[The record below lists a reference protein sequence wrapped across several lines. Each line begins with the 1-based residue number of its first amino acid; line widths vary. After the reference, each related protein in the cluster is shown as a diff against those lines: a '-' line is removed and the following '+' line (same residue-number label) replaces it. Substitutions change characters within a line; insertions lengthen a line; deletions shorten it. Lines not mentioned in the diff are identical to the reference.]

1 MKKGP
6 AILVL
11 IAILITGAV
20 YLLPRTA
27 QEDEIQ
33 MAEEESV
40 EHDHS
45 GEKGSTISV
54 ADSLVDDALGK
65 LESGELP
72 PMQAVMAIADV
83 AKKFPNNIKANFTL
97 GVMSMQTGQY
107 SKALNRFK
115 TVIEQDPTNGD
126 AYLLYARSQMF
137 LGDSTAAKSV
147 LEDALEKLSDEKT
160 LKAIRK
166 EMASI
171 INN

>member
-11 IAILITGAV
+11 LVILVTGAV
-20 YLLPRTA
+20 FLLPKTPVM
-27 QEDEIQ
+27 ENEN
-33 MAEEESV
+33 AE
-40 EHDHS
+40 HNHS
-45 GEKGSTISV
+45 GEKGFVSV
-54 ADSLVDDALGK
+54 ADSLVDDALSK

-83 AKKFPNNIKANFTL
+83 AEKFPDNVKANFTL

-115 TVIEQDPTNGD
+115 TVIDQDPLNGD

-147 LEDALEKLSDEKT
+147 LEDALAKLSDEKT
-160 LKAIRK
+160 LKAIRD

>member
-6 AILVL
+6 AILIL
-11 IAILITGAV
+11 LAILISGAL
-20 YLLPRTA
+20 YLMPTSASQADNSELEA
-27 QEDEIQ
+27 EQE
-33 MAEEESV
+33 

-45 GEKGSTISV
+45 SDQGFVSQ
-54 ADSLVDDALGK
+54 ADSLVDDALRK

-72 PMQAVMAIADV
+72 PMQAVMTIADV
-83 AKKFPNNIKANFTL
+83 AKKFPENVKANFTL

-107 SKALNRFK
+107 SKALDRFK
-115 TVIEQDPTNGD
+115 TVIEQDPQNGD

-147 LEDALEKLSDEKT
+147 LEEALQKLSDEKT
-160 LKAIRK
+160 LEAIRS

>member
-11 IAILITGAV
+11 LAILLTVAV
-20 YLLPRTA
+20 FLLPKTA
-27 QEDEIQ
+27 QQ
-33 MAEEESV
+33 EEGQSIETERV

-45 GEKGSTISV
+45 GEKGFTSV
-54 ADSLVDDALGK
+54 ADSLVEDALSK

-83 AKKFPNNIKANFTL
+83 AEKFPDNVKANFTL

-107 SKALNRFK
+107 SKALSRFK
-115 TVIEQDPTNGD
+115 TVIDQDPLNGD

-160 LKAIRK
+160 LKAIRD

>member
-11 IAILITGAV
+11 LAILITGAV
-20 YLLPRTA
+20 FLLPKTA
-27 QEDEIQ
+27 QE
-33 MAEEESV
+33 EESPLLNEESL

-45 GEKGSTISV
+45 GEKSITSV
-54 ADSLVDDALGK
+54 ADSLVDDALSK
-65 LESGELP
+65 LESGALP

-83 AKKFPNNIKANFTL
+83 AEKFPKNVKANFTL

-107 SKALNRFK
+107 SKALNRFQ
-115 TVIEQDPTNGD
+115 TVIDQDPLNGD

-147 LEDALEKLSDEKT
+147 LEDALSKLSDEKT
-160 LKAIRK
+160 LQAIRD
-166 EMASI
+166 ELASI

>member
-6 AILVL
+6 AILIL
-11 IAILITGAV
+11 LTILITGAV
-20 YLLPRTA
+20 YLLPKT
-27 QEDEIQ
+27 
-33 MAEEESV
+33 EESSEAIESEV
-40 EHDHS
+40 SSEHNHS
-45 GEKGSTISV
+45 EATGFLSV
-54 ADSLVDDALGK
+54 ADSLVDDALSK
-65 LESGELP
+65 LETGELP

-83 AKKFPNNIKANFTL
+83 AKKFPTNVKANFTL

-115 TVIEQDPTNGD
+115 TVLEEDPLNGD

-147 LEDALEKLSDEKT
+147 LEDALEKLSDEKA
-160 LKAIRK
+160 LKVIQD
-166 EMASI
+166 ELASI

>member
-11 IAILITGAV
+11 LTILITGAV
-20 YLLPRTA
+20 FLLPKT
-27 QEDEIQ
+27 
-33 MAEEESV
+33 EESSSEV
-40 EHDHS
+40 METEVSSEHDHS
-45 GEKGSTISV
+45 EGSGLFSV
-54 ADSLVDDALGK
+54 ADSLVDNALNK
-65 LESGELP
+65 LETGDLP

-83 AKKFPNNIKANFTL
+83 AKKFPTNVKANFTL

-115 TVIEQDPTNGD
+115 VVLEEDPLNGD

-147 LEDALEKLSDEKT
+147 LEDALEKLSDET
-160 LKAIRK
+160 ALKAIQD
-166 EMASI
+166 ELATI

>member
-11 IAILITGAV
+11 LAILVTGAV
-20 YLLPRTA
+20 FLLPKTA
-27 QEDEIQ
+27 QQ
-33 MAEEESV
+33 EEAQAIEAESV
-40 EHDHS
+40 DHDHS
-45 GEKGSTISV
+45 GEKGFTSI
-54 ADSLVDDALGK
+54 ADSLVDDALSK
-65 LESGELP
+65 LESGALP

-83 AKKFPNNIKANFTL
+83 AEKFPENVKANFTL

-107 SKALNRFK
+107 SKALNRFQ
-115 TVIEQDPTNGD
+115 TVIDQDPLNGD

-147 LEDALEKLSDEKT
+147 LEDALKKLSDEKT
-160 LKAIRK
+160 LKAIRD

>member
-6 AILVL
+6 AILIL
-11 IAILITGAV
+11 LTILITGAV
-20 YLLPRTA
+20 YLLPKT
-27 QEDEIQ
+27 
-33 MAEEESV
+33 EESSEAIESEV
-40 EHDHS
+40 SSEHNRS
-45 GEKGSTISV
+45 EATGFLSV
-54 ADSLVDDALGK
+54 ADSLVDDALSK
-65 LESGELP
+65 LETGELP

-83 AKKFPNNIKANFTL
+83 AKKFPTNVKANFTL

-115 TVIEQDPTNGD
+115 TVLEEDPLNGD

-147 LEDALEKLSDEKT
+147 LEDALEKLSDEKA
-160 LKAIRK
+160 LKVIQD
-166 EMASI
+166 ELASI

>member
-11 IAILITGAV
+11 VAILITGAV

-27 QEDEIQ
+27 QDTEVSVV
-33 MAEEESV
+33 EEES
-40 EHDHS
+40 HDHS
-45 GEKGSTISV
+45 GEKGKTISA

-65 LESGELP
+65 LESGDLP

-83 AKKFPNNIKANFTL
+83 AKKFPENIKANFTL

-115 TVIEQDPTNGD
+115 TVIEQDPSNGD

-160 LKAIRK
+160 LKAIRD
-166 EMASI
+166 EMATI